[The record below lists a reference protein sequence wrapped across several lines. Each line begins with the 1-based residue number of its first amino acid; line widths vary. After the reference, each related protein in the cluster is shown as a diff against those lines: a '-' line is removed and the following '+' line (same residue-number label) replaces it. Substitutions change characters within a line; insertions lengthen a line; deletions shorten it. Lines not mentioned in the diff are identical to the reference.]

1 MPLRNIKNSEYFQFD
16 DAASLRDWLN
26 KFKDTDLD
34 TLYFEDTLTFHYQ
47 TEILSDD
54 SEVNNIRVS

>member
-1 MPLRNIKNSEYFQFD
+1 MTLRNIKNSEYFQFD

-34 TLYFEDTLTFHYQ
+34 TLYFEDTLTLHYQ